1 MTRALLVLLALA
13 VMAPPAAAQTRRAPA
28 RPPAPRR
35 IELGIGGGL
44 AGGLSLGSRDASLL
58 SNNTSGSPFRLFS
71 TDTRLAPAAV
81 VEGRVGYRWTPR
93 LMLEATMTV
102 GWPQLTTALSAD
114 AENAPSVDATE
125 SVTEYVI
132 TGGAVWRFASPRR
145 RWTPFVSGG
154 AGVAR
159 DVHDG
164 QSLIESGVD
173 SYVGG
178 GLIYPLGSSRAAA
191 PRSGLRL
198 DARLHLLSGG
208 IVEGAGLSPRGA
220 ITGSIFVTF

>member
-1 MTRALLVLLALA
+1 MTRALLLLSLLVA
-13 VMAPPAAAQTRRAPA
+13 MAPPAEAQSRRAPA
-28 RPPAPRR
+28 RPPGPRR
-35 IELGIGGGL
+35 VEVGVGGGV
-44 AGGLSLGSRDASLL
+44 AGGLSLGTRDASLV
-58 SNNTSGSPFRLFS
+58 SNNTAGSPFRLFA
-71 TDTRLAPAAV
+71 TDTRLAPAPV
-81 VEGRVGYRWTPR
+81 IEGRVGYHVTRR
-93 LMLEATMTV
+93 LTVEGVMTV
-102 GWPQLTTALSAD
+102 GRPELTTSLSGD
-114 AENAPSVDATE
+114 AEGAPAVDATE

-132 TGGAVWRFASPRR
+132 TGGALWRFATDAR

-159 DVHDG
+159 HVHED

-178 GLIYPLGSSRAAA
+178 GLIYPLGSSRASA

-208 IVEGAGLSPRGA
+208 IAEGAGLAPRGA
-220 ITGSIFVTF
+220 ITGSIFFTF

>member
-1 MTRALLVLLALA
+1 
-13 VMAPPAAAQTRRAPA
+13 
-28 RPPAPRR
+28 
-35 IELGIGGGL
+35 
-44 AGGLSLGSRDASLL
+44 
-58 SNNTSGSPFRLFS
+58 
-71 TDTRLAPAAV
+71 
-81 VEGRVGYRWTPR
+81 
-93 LMLEATMTV
+93 MLEATMTV

-125 SVTEYVI
+125 NVTEYVI
-132 TGGAVWRFASPRR
+132 TGGAVWRFASSRR

-191 PRSGLRL
+191 PRTGLRL

-208 IVEGAGLSPRGA
+208 IAEGAGLSPRGA

>member
-1 MTRALLVLLALA
+1 MTRALLLLFMLAALT
-13 VMAPPAAAQTRRAPA
+13 MPAAAQSRRTPA

-35 IELGIGGGL
+35 LELGIGGGV
-44 AGGLSLGSRDASLL
+44 AGGLSLGTRDASLL
-58 SNNTSGSPFRLFS
+58 SNNTSGSPFRLFA
-71 TDTRLAPAAV
+71 TDSRLAPAPV
-81 VEGRVGYRWTPR
+81 IEGRLGYHVTPR
-93 LMLEATMTV
+93 LMLEAAMTV
-102 GWPQLTTALSAD
+102 GWPELTTSLSAD
-114 AENAPSVDATE
+114 AEGAPAVDATE

-132 TGGAVWRFASPRR
+132 TGGAVWRFTGPRR

-159 DVHDG
+159 HVHED
-164 QSLIESGVD
+164 QTLIESGVD

-178 GLIYPLGSSRAAA
+178 GLIFPLGSPPASA

-208 IVEGAGLSPRGA
+208 VAEGAGLSPRGA
-220 ITGSIFVTF
+220 ITGYVFFTF